1 MGYSSIA
8 IANSF
13 IGKANIGEIS
23 NLTPMKLQK
32 LMFYTQSWYIK
43 LYGKPLFEGGFER
56 WQFGPVLPEI
66 YHEFKPFGSRI
77 ISSFGTDIWGKQQII
92 KESDKDTLLFL
103 DKIIEIYG
111 KFDGPQLSWMTHQ
124 PETAWSMGRLGSVIT
139 QDELFNGKV

>member
-1 MGYSSIA
+1 M
-8 IANSF
+8 
-13 IGKANIGEIS
+13 
-23 NLTPMKLQK
+23 
-32 LMFYTQSWYIK
+32 
-43 LYGKPLFEGGFER
+43 
-56 WQFGPVLPEI
+56 LPEI

-92 KESDKDTLLFL
+92 KASDKDTLLLL